1 MNVIN
6 LMIKIF
12 KIRNKNKMGGIRKL
26 MEMIGTILE
35 NKKNKMMIGI
45 KTRNKSKMINLIVLK
60 MIFNALM
67 ICGDYEH
74 NLCILLLCIYN
85 KIYIFR
91 YNYHSLYSFLY
102 FIIFLYISSFFY
114 IHFIF
119 IFNTNLI
126 FILLFLYNFIH

>member
-26 MEMIGTILE
+26 MQMIGIILQ
-35 NKKNKMMIGI
+35 NKKMKMMIGI

-85 KIYIFR
+85 KICI
-91 YNYHSLYSFLY
+91 LYK
-102 FIIFLYISSFFY
+102 
-114 IHFIF
+114 
-119 IFNTNLI
+119 
-126 FILLFLYNFIH
+126 NFI